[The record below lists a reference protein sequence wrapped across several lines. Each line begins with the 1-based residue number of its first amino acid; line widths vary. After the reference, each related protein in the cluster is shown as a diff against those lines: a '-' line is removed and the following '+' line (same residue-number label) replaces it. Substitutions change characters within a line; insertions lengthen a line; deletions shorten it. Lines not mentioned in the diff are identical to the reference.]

1 MDLIFAGYFKQ
12 KIIKRAWL
20 AFSLRFNYYIQYMF
34 MLFLSNEFAFNP
46 AVFFSYKYL
55 IGM

>member
-1 MDLIFAGYFKQ
+1 MDLIFAGYFEQ

-20 AFSLRFNYYIQYMF
+20 AFSLFNYYIQYMF
-34 MLFLSNEFAFNP
+34 MLFLLMNLLLIQR
-46 AVFFSYKYL
+46 FFSSYKYL